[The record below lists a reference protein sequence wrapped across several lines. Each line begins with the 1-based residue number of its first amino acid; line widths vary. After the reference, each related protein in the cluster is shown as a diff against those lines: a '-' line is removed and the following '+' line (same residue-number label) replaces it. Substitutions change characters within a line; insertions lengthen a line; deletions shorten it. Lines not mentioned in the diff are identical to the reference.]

1 MTVGKLHIKKDGQV
15 CWLYMPQLFFF
26 TSAIILLSALNFSH
40 SSVDIKRPAILL
52 AASFLGLFNFK
63 KSSRF
68 SVISKI
74 ILLYIIEMFF
84 NQLSGRFVHIGSFS
98 IHLSLIAMAPMAVS
112 FICFRLQRTQI
123 VSVDTKNL
131 FKSWAVVFTVI
142 ILHMLFLFLL
152 LSNIY
157 GYGCEHNFAVLANMC
172 LYFLVFILS
181 WEQLEDICLRRI
193 TAIVSA
199 VFFVVIMVR
208 GF

>member
-1 MTVGKLHIKKDGQV
+1 MTVGKLHTKTDALKCRV
-15 CWLYMPQLFFF
+15 YMPQLFFF
-26 TSAIILLSALNFSH
+26 TSAIILLSALNFPR
-40 SSVDIKRPAILL
+40 SSVEIKRPVILL
-52 AASFLGLFNFK
+52 AAFFIALFNFK

-98 IHLSLIAMAPMAVS
+98 IHLSLIVMAPMAVS

-123 VSVDTKNL
+123 VSVDTNNL